1 MVTRANLDNGVATLA
16 TLWGVQ
22 PNDVAARLAINLDFS
37 HLEPKPIGERA
48 LRSLRHENTKY
59 TCKRQ
64 PYAWRT
70 FAPVVQTTA
79 KMIDNPKTFQKLRSM
94 LLKAAYAKVQDYMD
108 AEDLVQETILAL
120 CIYEVNDEEHLFR
133 LGPKVLR
140 RIIAAYWRKKYN
152 SPAVVTPHEDL
163 YIMEETLGT
172 YDDDE
177 GGSDMTIEMA
187 GYAVSKEEDDPLVT
201 SAIAEAFLRVATE
214 LAKQLGQKH
223 AAVACGMREKT
234 FSRLLPL

>member
-22 PNDVAARLAINLDFS
+22 PNEVAARLAINLDFS
-37 HLEPKPIGERA
+37 HIEPKPIGERA

-64 PYAWRT
+64 PYAWRA

-79 KMIDNPKTFQKLRSM
+79 QMIDNPKTFQKLRSM
-94 LLKAAYAKVQDYMD
+94 LMKAAYAKTQDRMD

-140 RIIAAYWRKKYN
+140 RISAAYWRKKYN
-152 SPAVVTPHEDL
+152 SPAVVTPHEDF
-163 YIMEETLGT
+163 YIMEEVFGFC
-172 YDDDE
+172 DE
-177 GGSDMTIEMA
+177 DEEVEAAAVPQTSDIT
-187 GYAVSKEEDDPLVT
+187 
-201 SAIAEAFLRVATE
+201 EAFLRVAAE
-214 LAKQLGQKH
+214 LIKQLGKKH
-223 AAVACGMREKT
+223 AAVACGLREKT